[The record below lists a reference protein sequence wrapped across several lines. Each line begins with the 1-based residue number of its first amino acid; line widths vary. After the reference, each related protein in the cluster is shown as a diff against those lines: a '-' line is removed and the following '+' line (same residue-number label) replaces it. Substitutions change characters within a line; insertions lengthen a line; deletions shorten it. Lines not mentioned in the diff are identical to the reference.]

1 MAKLEV
7 LHYPDARLRK
17 KATRVESIDHEIRT
31 LAENM
36 LETMYSEGGI
46 GLAATQVNSQK
57 RVIVIDLSPEKN
69 DPMYLIN
76 TEILTCSG
84 KEQSEEGCLSVPGY
98 YDLVERAEKITF
110 RYLNLDGESIEA
122 TAAGLLA
129 ICVQHEID
137 HLDGKLFIDYLSPL
151 KRQRLSKKLEK
162 QDKQEKLQAQLL

>member
-17 KATRVESIDHEIRT
+17 KASPVESIDHSIRT

-36 LETMYSEGGI
+36 LETMYLEGGI
-46 GLAATQVNSQK
+46 GLAATQINFQQ

-76 TEILTCSG
+76 PEILTRSG
-84 KEQSEEGCLSVPGY
+84 TAESEEGCLSVPGY
-98 YDLVERAEKITF
+98 YDLVERAENISY
-110 RYLNLDGESIEA
+110 RYLNLDGDSVEVDA
-122 TAAGLLA
+122 DGLLA

-162 QDKQEKLQAQLL
+162 QEKLQAQLL